1 MNIQTATEF
10 TIPGLEGINA
20 YRVGNTGYV
29 SKSQLCMATR
39 GHKDTSPLNTWLNSA
54 AANPSDSNGSESFPQ
69 GFSAAALEAVVP
81 HESGSKVAHL
91 IRPFT
96 AYHWFMHEAGST
108 KAHIRDRAM
117 KLIISVGAV
126 GMDTLVKEACGLSY
140 SPQESFSDW
149 MKLQPTH
156 EKAGPINEVK
166 ELLVSYGYRDRSKR
180 MGEIVNEIFYNR
192 LPVDVFERLKE
203 FKREYYAKHNS
214 WCGPSLFQCLNKEV
228 QDKFNAYA
236 SAALVLLHDD
246 HEVLNMTKIVQKLD
260 RIAPRFRK
268 SYIAFAN

>member
-1 MNIQTATEF
+1 
-10 TIPGLEGINA
+10 
-20 YRVGNTGYV
+20 
-29 SKSQLCMATR
+29 
-39 GHKDTSPLNTWLNSA
+39 
-54 AANPSDSNGSESFPQ
+54 
-69 GFSAAALEAVVP
+69 
-81 HESGSKVAHL
+81 
-91 IRPFT
+91 
-96 AYHWFMHEAGST
+96 
-108 KAHIRDRAM
+108 M

>member
-10 TIPGLEGINA
+10 AILGLEGINA
-20 YRVGNTGYV
+20 YRVGDTGYV
-29 SKSQLCMATR
+29 SKSQLCLATR
-39 GHKDTSPLNTWLNSA
+39 DHKNTQPLDKWLDA
-54 AANPSDSNGSESFPQ
+54 VANPSDTNGSESFPQ
-69 GFSAAALEAVVP
+69 GFDAVAISAFVP
-81 HESGSKVAHL
+81 SNNGGFKEAHL

-96 AYHWFMHEAGST
+96 AYHWFLHEADNRS
-108 KAHIRDRAM
+108 AAVRDRAM

-156 EKAGPINEVK
+156 EKAAPINEVK

-180 MGEIVNEIFYNR
+180 MGEIINEIFYNR
-192 LPVDVFERLKE
+192 LPVQVFDRLKE

-214 WCGPSLFQCLNKEV
+214 CFGPSLFQCLNKEV

-246 HEVLNMTKIVQKLD
+246 YEILNMTKIVQKLD

-268 SYIAFAN
+268 SYIEFAN

>member
-1 MNIQTATEF
+1 MNIKTATEF

-20 YRVGNTGYV
+20 YRVGDTGYV

-39 GHKDTSPLNTWLNSA
+39 NNDNTQPLNKWLDGA
-54 AANPSDSNGSESFPQ
+54 TNPSDSNGSESFPQ
-69 GFSAAALEAVVP
+69 GFDGATLEAVVP
-81 HESGSKVAHL
+81 AGHTFSKAHL

-96 AYHWFMHEAGST
+96 AYHWFLHEAENRS
-108 KAHIRDRAM
+108 AAVRDRAM

-126 GMDTLVKEACGLSY
+126 GMDTLVKQACGLSY

-156 EKAGPINEVK
+156 EKASPINEVK
-166 ELLVSYGYRDRSKR
+166 ELLVSMGYRDRSKR

-203 FKREYYAKHNS
+203 FKREHYAKHNS

-246 HEVLNMTKIVQKLD
+246 YEILNMTEIVQKLD